1 MATNYTS
8 RAAIED
14 MRRPDGA
21 HFLRKLLPTSTNK
34 RTQQGDYYMG
44 RARYLFLLYRPLIRK
59 EDHEIIRELYKQWV

>member
-1 MATNYTS
+1 MATNYTP

-14 MRRPDGA
+14 TRRPDGA